1 MSKKTRD
8 VLLRSD
14 RVLVGALGVVLCAA
28 SAALGAAAADHP
40 RTDEVALRSTIS
52 LESDA
57 ADSVIASKSAM
68 DSASVAP
75 RTSLPV
81 STTITAP
88 AATPASVQ
96 APVAA
101 TPAVATAPSTA
112 TDVAMAQLLAEHRCL
127 SEVLYYEARG
137 EGTEGQMAVAEVIF
151 HRLRRGHYG
160 HSICAV
166 VYDGAGTHSCQF
178 SFACHGELTRQKS
191 PAAWRR
197 AETLA
202 ARILTGETQL
212 GDTTGDAVSFHAASV
227 SPDWADSMVRTVQIG
242 NHVFYKRGRSRAL

>member
-1 MSKKTRD
+1 
-8 VLLRSD
+8 
-14 RVLVGALGVVLCAA
+14 
-28 SAALGAAAADHP
+28 
-40 RTDEVALRSTIS
+40 
-52 LESDA
+52 
-57 ADSVIASKSAM
+57 
-68 DSASVAP
+68 
-75 RTSLPV
+75 
-81 STTITAP
+81 
-88 AATPASVQ
+88 
-96 APVAA
+96 
-101 TPAVATAPSTA
+101 
-112 TDVAMAQLLAEHRCL
+112 MAQLLAEHRCL

-137 EGTEGQMAVAEVIF
+137 EGTDGQMAVAEVIF
-151 HRLRRGHYG
+151 HRLRHGNYG

-178 SFACHGELTRQKS
+178 SFACHGELTRQKT

-227 SPDWADSMVRTVQIG
+227 SPDWADNMVRTVRIG

>member
-28 SAALGAAAADHP
+28 SAAFGAAVANHP

-52 LESDA
+52 VESD
-57 ADSVIASKSAM
+57 SAESGVTLKPTM
-68 DSASVAP
+68 VSTPVAP
-75 RTSLPV
+75 RTSLP
-81 STTITAP
+81 
-88 AATPASVQ
+88 
-96 APVAA
+96 
-101 TPAVATAPSTA
+101 TPAVNVSPSITQVSAPDSVAASSTSAVAPSTA
-112 TDVAMAQLLAEHRCL
+112 ADVAMVQLLAEHRCL

-137 EGTEGQMAVAEVIF
+137 EGTDGQMAVAEVIF
-151 HRLRRGHYG
+151 HRLRHGNYG

-166 VYDGAGTHSCQF
+166 VYDGSGTHSCQF
-178 SFACHGELTRQKS
+178 SFACHGQLAQPKT
-191 PAAWRR
+191 PGAWRR

-212 GDTTGDAVSFHAASV
+212 GDTTGDAISFHAASV
-227 SPDWADSMVRTVQIG
+227 NPDWADSMVRTVRIG

>member
-28 SAALGAAAADHP
+28 SAALGAAVADHP
-40 RTDEVALRSTIS
+40 RTDEITLRSTIS
-52 LESDA
+52 LDSDA
-57 ADSVIASKSAM
+57 AASVVAPKATM
-68 DSASVAP
+68 DSMAVAP
-75 RTSLPV
+75 RTSLPASAV
-81 STTITAP
+81 NTAP
-88 AATPASVQ
+88 AITPVSTAPSVAA

-101 TPAVATAPSTA
+101 TAPSTSA
-112 TDVAMAQLLAEHRCL
+112 DVAMAQLLAEHRCL

-137 EGTEGQMAVAEVIF
+137 EGTDGQMAVAEVIF
-151 HRLRRGHYG
+151 HRLRHGNYG

-166 VYDGAGTHSCQF
+166 VYDGSGTHSCQF
-178 SFACHGELTRQKS
+178 SFACHGELTRQKT
-191 PAAWRR
+191 PAAWRK
-197 AETLA
+197 AEMLA

-212 GDTTGDAVSFHAASV
+212 RDTTGDAISFHAASV
-227 SPDWADSMVRTVQIG
+227 NPDWADSMVRTVRIG